1 MSTLSH
7 PAPPPRTA
15 PPSGAG
21 RARRRD
27 DAIALWAELRHAA
40 QERFQE
46 YGRAQAA
53 HRALPRRRLLLALE
67 LMWKL
72 EEQALLPALMDADAG
87 TRDDAA
93 ELDQEL
99 NRLRDLADLVRE
111 GGLEPT
117 SMNVVLAALDGMNAL
132 RALRFE
138 RALDS
143 AVRTR
148 RLDGAALAREM
159 EAWLGRWREEVT
171 TTGDI
176 EDEELDP
183 VGRPPR

>member
-1 MSTLSH
+1 MSRS
-7 PAPPPRTA
+7 ASPRFIVQQHD
-15 PPSGAG
+15 PRGA
-21 RARRRD
+21 
-27 DAIALWAELRHAA
+27 
-40 QERFQE
+40 
-46 YGRAQAA
+46 
-53 HRALPRRRLLLALE
+53 RRRLLLALE

-72 EEQALLPALMDADAG
+72 EEQALLPALLDADAA

-93 ELDQEL
+93 DLDREVS
-99 NRLRDLADLVRE
+99 RLRDLADLVRH
-111 GGLEPT
+111 GGLDAT
-117 SMNVVLAALDGMNAL
+117 DMGVVLAALDGMNAL

-138 RALDS
+138 RTLDS

-148 RLDGAALAREM
+148 RLDGGALAREM
-159 EAWLGRWREEVT
+159 DEWLGRWREEVT

>member
-1 MSTLSH
+1 MSTRSQ
-7 PAPPPRTA
+7 PAPPRTA
-15 PPSGAG
+15 LLNGAG

-27 DAIALWAELRHAA
+27 DAVALWAELRHAA

-72 EEQALLPALMDADAG
+72 EEQALLPALLDADAG

-99 NRLRDLADLVRE
+99 NRLRDLADLVRQ
-111 GGLEPT
+111 GDGLEPT
-117 SMNVVLAALDGMNAL
+117 GMNVVLAALDGMNAL

-138 RALDS
+138 RALDT

-148 RLDGAALAREM
+148 RLDGAALAREID
-159 EAWLGRWREEVT
+159 AWLGRWREEVT